1 MQELTEKQ
9 KPSIGEMLLDYDL
22 ITQEHL
28 ARALD
33 RQVQKGGRLGSILED
48 MGYVDDDTLLN
59 ILSKQYN
66 LPFINLFEV
75 KIPPDVMRLVP
86 FELVRSFQV
95 LPLNKS
101 GNTVSLAMISPD
113 NMDAIKNVELAAGC
127 AVKPYIVSLYQ
138 MDKAISRFEKEGYGN
153 VPFDGEQLREGE
165 FRVESKIPGI
175 YTLLRLVP
183 DFKATDLYLTAGA
196 PPGLR
201 INNEFKRLSMPKI
214 TTAQM
219 RDFLYDILK
228 KGQMEEFERDKEL
241 DFVLSLKDTGRFRIT
256 LYKQRNSV
264 SLSARLIFE
273 NIPSIKE
280 LCLPEWI
287 TGHIMKPQG
296 LILIAG
302 LPGNGKAAT
311 ISALVDVINST
322 RKCNIVTLE
331 DPIEYLHRHKKSNVN
346 QREIGIDTESF
357 SAGLKHVTRQ
367 GADVIVMSELRD
379 TESIVMALNAAET
392 GHLVISAM
400 TSLNTITAL
409 DRIINVFPQNQQP
422 QIRIQLADTLLLV
435 LSQKLIPQ
443 KEGDGKI
450 LAYEKLTGSSRVRN
464 LIREGKT
471 VNIKSLMQVAS
482 EDMLSIDRSIAKLCF
497 EGRITFE
504 EGLKF
509 ADMPSYYQDLIRT
522 GNV

>member
-1 MQELTEKQ
+1 MQDLTEKQ
-9 KPSIGEMLLDYDL
+9 RSRIGEMLLDDDL
-22 ITQEHL
+22 ITQEQL
-28 ARALD
+28 AKALD
-33 RQVQKGGRLGSILED
+33 SQIQRGGRLGSILED
-48 MGYVDDDTLLN
+48 MGYVDNDTLLN
-59 ILSKQYN
+59 VLSKQYN

-75 KIPPDVMRLVP
+75 KIPPDIMRLVP
-86 FELVRSFQV
+86 FELVRTYKV

-101 GNTVSLAMISPD
+101 GDTVSLAMISPD
-113 NMDAIKNVELAAGC
+113 NMDVIKNVELASGC
-127 AVKPYIVSLYQ
+127 AVRPVIVSLYQ
-138 MDKAISRFEKEGYGN
+138 MDKAISRFEKEGYGDI
-153 VPFDGEQLREGE
+153 PFDGEQLREGKV
-165 FRVESKIPGI
+165 RVENKIPGI
-175 YTLLRLVP
+175 YTLLRLIP
-183 DFKATDLYLTAGA
+183 DFRATDLYLTAGA

-201 INNEFKRLSMPKI
+201 INNEFKRLSMPVI

-241 DFVLSLKDTGRFRIT
+241 DFVLSLKDTGRFRIN

-273 NIPSIKE
+273 NIPSVKE

-287 TGHIMKPQG
+287 NDHIMKPQG

-331 DPIEYLHRHKKSNVN
+331 DPIEYLHKHKKSNVN

-357 SAGLKHVTRQ
+357 STGLKHVTRQ
-367 GADVIVMSELRD
+367 GADVIVISELRD

-392 GHLVISAM
+392 GHMVISAM

-409 DRIINVFPQNQQP
+409 DRVINIFPQNQQP
-422 QIRIQLADTLLLV
+422 QIKVQLADTLLLV
-435 LSQKLIPQ
+435 LSQKLIPR
-443 KEGDGKI
+443 KEGYGKI
-450 LAYEKLTGSSRVRN
+450 LACEKLTGSSRVRN
-464 LIREGKT
+464 LIRDGKT
-471 VNIKSLMQVAS
+471 VNIKALMQVAS
-482 EDMLSIDRSIAKLCF
+482 EDMLSIDRSLAKLCF
-497 EGRITFE
+497 EGRIAFE
-504 EGLKF
+504 DGLKF
-509 ADMPSYYQDLIRT
+509 ADTPSYYQDLIRT